1 MESLRLLI
9 VILTTIALL
18 FIIIIS
24 VYNIGNLTI
33 KKTQNELDKNSK
45 DNYKLLLEIK
55 KLRDELEKDI
65 KKAHLVEQNIQ
76 EQELTL
82 FNKNNTDS
90 FEYRSIW

>member
-1 MESLRLLI
+1 
-9 VILTTIALL
+9 
-18 FIIIIS
+18 